1 MKPSR
6 AMSLLSNPI
15 AFYPGLVPV
24 LGSIKATLF
33 FCQIY
38 YWRDKTNHPDGV
50 FKSVQEISNETHLT
64 YKEQISVR
72 KHLCSLGVITE
83 TYDRL
88 NHRVF
93 FLVNKDALD
102 ELMYQRDLQEEQEAH
117 DKKEDGTLPNVMYH
131 LTKGNLANTETTA
144 KTTTKPRK
152 RVSSAKTTL
161 SEYLEQ
167 CKAEGTKPIPDDHC
181 SRQYARDAGISPE
194 MIALA
199 WFSFLDNYRDGTGKA
214 KKYVDWGLVF
224 NNAVKGNWA
233 KLWYVARDS
242 GTVNWTSE
250 GLLYKAT
257 IDAKLGDKK

>member
-1 MKPSR
+1 MNHSFNTDMAKKYG
-6 AMSLLSNPI
+6 LLEAVLLENI
-15 AFYPGLVPV
+15 AHWL
-24 LGSIKATLF
+24 
-33 FCQIY
+33 
-38 YWRDKTNHPDGV
+38 DK
-50 FKSVQEISNETHLT
+50 
-64 YKEQISVR
+64 
-72 KHLCSLGVITE
+72 
-83 TYDRL
+83 
-88 NHRVF
+88 
-93 FLVNKDALD
+93 
-102 ELMYQRDLQEEQEAH
+102 
-117 DKKEDGTLPNVMYH
+117 
-131 LTKGNLANTETTA
+131 NLANNANFKEGRYWTYNSSKGFAQQFDYASAHQIRRALDSLVEKKVLIRSAFNKAGFDKTSWYTFADEFMFSDDFPFGKFAKSCGSFANVSGKFAKPIPDINTDINTDKKTEDI
-144 KTTTKPRK
+144 PRK

-167 CKAEGTKPIPDDHC
+167 CKAAGTKPIPDDHC

-199 WFSFLDNYRDGTGKA
+199 WFSFLDTYRDGTGKS